1 MADFMKKGYRLRP
14 NELLKQDP
22 GPSSEDVSWIEIY
35 GIVSDCLK
43 DYVGM

>member
-22 GPSSEDVSWIEIY
+22 GLSNEIVLWVEIY
-35 GIVSDCLK
+35 GIVSDCL
-43 DYVGM
+43 